1 MIHYKDLKQ
10 NSKYVLLNSPN
21 NNFVG
26 VFERIEP
33 YNDNIKFAIFIGQNR
48 YFYKVPFLNLVNVIE
63 ISSLEAELL

>member
-33 YNDNIKFAIFIGQNR
+33 YNDDVRFAIFIDQNG
-48 YFYKVPFLNLVNVIE
+48 YLYKVPFLNLVSVIE

>member
-33 YNDNIKFAIFIGQNR
+33 YNDDVRFAIFIGQNG
-48 YFYKVPFLNLVNVIE
+48 YLYKVPFLNLVSVIE